1 VWQWEFGLV
10 ALKTRDVKTGKTL
23 LDVAVDSERSKAAE
37 LISDF
42 QSQKINVYGSVYR
55 KKDCDI
61 HY

>member
-42 QSQKINVYGSVYR
+42 QSQTHVFKMYR
-55 KKDCDI
+55 KKDYDI